1 MIVKCIP
8 SKPNA
13 MSLAN
18 LLEKNRY
25 KVMRRMALWEG
36 RLSRGRLMDVLGLSG
51 IRVSQ
56 LLREIREETPDWF
69 EWDSKSKSYFVT
81 PAAYKKAQVELNAG
95 TSDLSLAAYLAEAD
109 IHADLAP
116 GAGPVA
122 VAPWG
127 FSQVNPHTFSRIR
140 LAVEQ
145 GTRLKLEYRSMRT
158 PEPHLR
164 NVEPHSLVQAGRR
177 WHMRG
182 YCLETGDFRDFVLG
196 RIAKLTMLD
205 QKAES
210 TVAGDA
216 KWNAVV
222 KVCIQAH
229 PKLTPSQQDLVRS
242 ECFDGAAA
250 RVHSCRG
257 ALLPYLVQE
266 LRLALDVAKELP
278 PEYQLAVENVEE
290 VHKWL
295 FPA

>member
-1 MIVKCIP
+1 
-8 SKPNA
+8 

-36 RLSRGRLMDVLGLSG
+36 RLSRGRLMHVLGLSG

-81 PAAYKKAQVELNAG
+81 PAAYKMARVELKAG

-116 GAGPVA
+116 GAGPVT

-127 FSQVNPHTFSRIR
+127 FSQVNPNTFSRIR

-164 NVEPHSLVQAGRR
+164 TVEPHNLIQAGRR

-196 RIAKLTMLD
+196 RIAKITMLD

-210 TVAGDA
+210 TVAEDA

-222 KVCIQAH
+222 KVRIQAH
-229 PKLTPSQQDLVRS
+229 PKLTHGQQYLVRS
-242 ECFDGAAA
+242 EYFDGTAA
-250 RVHSCRG
+250 RVLSCRG
-257 ALLPYLVQE
+257 AMLPYLVQE
-266 LRLALDVAKELP
+266 LRMALDVTKELP

-290 VHKWL
+290 VRKWL
-295 FPA
+295 FTA

>member
-1 MIVKCIP
+1 
-8 SKPNA
+8 

-18 LLEKNRY
+18 LFEKNRY
-25 KVMRRMALWEG
+25 KVMRRMAVWEG

-56 LLREIREETPDWF
+56 LLREVREENHDWF
-69 EWDSKSKSYFVT
+69 AWDSKSKSYFAT
-81 PAAYKKAQVELNAG
+81 PAAYKRAQADLKTG

-116 GAGPVA
+116 GVGPVV

-127 FSQVNPHTFSRIR
+127 FSPVNPYTFSRIR

-145 GTRLKLEYRSMRT
+145 GARLKIEYRSMQT
-158 PEPHLR
+158 PEPHTR
-164 NVEPHSLVQAGRR
+164 TVEPHCLIQAGRR

-182 YCLETGDFRDFVLG
+182 YCLETSDFRDFVLG
-196 RIAKLTMLD
+196 RIAKITLLD

-210 TVAGDA
+210 TAAEDTR
-216 KWNAVV
+216 WNAVV
-222 KVCIQAH
+222 KVRIQAH
-229 PKLTPSQQDLVRS
+229 PKMTPGQQDLIRS
-242 ECFDGAAA
+242 EYFDGTAV

-257 ALLPYLVQE
+257 AMLPYLVQE
-266 LRLALDVAKELP
+266 LRLALDIDRDVP

-290 VHKWL
+290 VRKWL

>member
-1 MIVKCIP
+1 MNP
-8 SKPNA
+8 
-13 MSLAN
+13 
-18 LLEKNRY
+18 LEKNRY

-36 RLSRGRLMDVLGLSG
+36 RLSRARLMDTLGLSG

-56 LLREIREETPDWF
+56 LLREVREETPDWF
-69 EWDSKSKSYFVT
+69 DWDSKRKSYFVT
-81 PAAYKKAQVELNAG
+81 PTAYKKAQAELKSG
-95 TSDLSLAAYLAEAD
+95 TSNLTLAAYLAESEVL
-109 IHADLAP
+109 ADLAK
-116 GAGPVA
+116 GTGPVT

-127 FSQVNPHTFSRIR
+127 FSQVKPDTFSRIH
-140 LAVEQ
+140 LAIEQ

-158 PEPHLR
+158 PEPHPR
-164 NVEPHSLVQAGRR
+164 TVEPHSLVQAGRR

-196 RIAKLTMLD
+196 RIAKLSMVD

-210 TVAGDA
+210 TVAEDT

-222 KVCIQAH
+222 KVRIQAH
-229 PKLTPSQQDLVRS
+229 PKLTPGQQNLVRS
-242 ECFDGAAA
+242 EYFDGTAA

-266 LRLALDVAKELP
+266 LRLALDVAEELP
-278 PEYQLAVENVEE
+278 PDYQLAVENVEE
-290 VHKWL
+290 VRKWL